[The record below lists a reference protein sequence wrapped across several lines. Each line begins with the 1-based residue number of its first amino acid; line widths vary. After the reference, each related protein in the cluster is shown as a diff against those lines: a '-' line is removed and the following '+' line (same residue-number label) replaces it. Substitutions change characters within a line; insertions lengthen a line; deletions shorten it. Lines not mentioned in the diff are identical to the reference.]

1 METSRKQKR
10 ILITGLLS
18 LSNFRAL
25 YFHCCLNE
33 SYCNLLLFMRNSK
46 FSCDMG
52 QEEKA
57 EVVIEMRD
65 DEHSLPVIAW
75 ININPLCCSKQSKT
89 EPIIYNN
96 MGPVNK
102 E

>member
-1 METSRKQKR
+1 
-10 ILITGLLS
+10 
-18 LSNFRAL
+18 
-25 YFHCCLNE
+25 
-33 SYCNLLLFMRNSK
+33 
-46 FSCDMG
+46 MG